1 MNPVT
6 SQVLYLVAWE
16 ILLELSISVWN
27 QCCQD
32 ALFLMRI
39 TMHLQPDHK
48 CSNFSKDGSPEQ
60 RTSYEALSCDFM
72 LPSQEISP
80 QSCWNR
86 GLHPFFSLCIYLFS
100 GFSSNYVLS
109 VYIEPEYPVQ
119 FPSNQSQST
128 TTELTT
134 KLPAKDFNVTWLHCL
149 FLRPSTCHL
158 IHDPMQSHTRNK

>member
-1 MNPVT
+1 
-6 SQVLYLVAWE
+6 
-16 ILLELSISVWN
+16 
-27 QCCQD
+27 
-32 ALFLMRI
+32 
-39 TMHLQPDHK
+39 
-48 CSNFSKDGSPEQ
+48 
-60 RTSYEALSCDFM
+60 M

-80 QSCWNR
+80 QCCWNR

-149 FLRPSTCHL
+149 FLRPSTCHF
-158 IHDPMQSHTRNK
+158 IHDPMQSYTRIKQCLPQHSISFFYLRTIIIKHMCNWGFNLGGTMKWRENIAERGLYLSLILHQQWILYMFSLLFVS